1 MRLVEMGLLER
12 QDEPKVD
19 IDKDKDEK
27 KNAAQTQ
34 LVEKIAKS
42 DDEYESVLKS
52 DLEERIK
59 DGIVTE
65 DEVKYFMNKGDAEK
79 IAEEIKKTDEIT
91 PYQKKLLG
99 WFKGIKEKSELGRP
113 KAFYRRT
120 DFGEEIYE
128 DMLSKN

>member
-12 QDEPKVD
+12 QDEPKD
-19 IDKDKDEK
+19 DK
-27 KNAAQTQ
+27 
-34 LVEKIAKS
+34 KIAES
-42 DDEYESVLKS
+42 DDEYESTLKS
-52 DLEERIK
+52 EIKERIESEIATK
-59 DGIVTE
+59 
-65 DEVKYFMNKGDAEK
+65 DEVEMFVNKADAEK
-79 IAEEIKKTDEIT
+79 IAEKINEGDEIT